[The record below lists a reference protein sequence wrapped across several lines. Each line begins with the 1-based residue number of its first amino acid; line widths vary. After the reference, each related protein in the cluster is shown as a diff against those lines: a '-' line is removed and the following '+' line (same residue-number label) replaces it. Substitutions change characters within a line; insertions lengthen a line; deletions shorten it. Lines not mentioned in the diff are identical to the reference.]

1 MRATGDE
8 QPLYSSTFAPLL
20 RPKAMLIWSWH
31 QVLVGAAVLS
41 IFMVRTAFGAA
52 DVVSPVN
59 LVLAVL
65 LAVDLV
71 NVHDLSLWQI
81 GGLKL
86 GLLLRQATGA
96 SRATYSPLTA
106 GSTVGLV
113 DVPGDEGES
122 IQTYR
127 VVNTGAFDGAC
138 LIWDSVRNEATA
150 PILLRATGSQLA
162 DTKTRN
168 AHAKAFSRALHS
180 MAAKD
185 DISRVTIQARA
196 LLRPT
201 TGTAGLDGPAG
212 EDIRE
217 LEDGALDYTM
227 GHDYLLGITIN
238 PTGDAGSTIS
248 GFIHNKLRGQNK
260 ISVTEACGQLADRV
274 TGLCAMLPECGVDGS
289 AITWLN
295 ADQLRGLEKTLTD
308 PEAHRLLDPHGNL
321 PADIP
326 VQTSWREYSDHV
338 SVGPSCARTF
348 WISSW
353 AETDPVGS
361 DWLAAV
367 NRSPGMQLVFTQVFR
382 HRTKQEA
389 KDQLDRQGNESGL
402 ISKAI
407 ARFGI
412 PENEDNERAKRTM
425 AMMKKENSKN
435 NGDVQFQGFVTIL
448 ARDTEQLELDD
459 KTVNALAESHSMYL
473 DRMRD
478 QQMARWIGALPFGL
492 EGRE

>member
-1 MRATGDE
+1 MAATGNE

-31 QVLVGAAVLS
+31 QVLLGAAVLGV
-41 IFMVRTAFGAA
+41 FMMRTAFGAA
-52 DVVSPVN
+52 GVFSPAN
-59 LVLAVL
+59 LVLAGL
-65 LAVDLV
+65 LAADLV

-106 GSTVGLV
+106 GSTVALV

-127 VVNTGAFDGAC
+127 VVNTGAYDGAC

-162 DTKTRN
+162 DARAKN
-168 AHAKAFSRALHS
+168 ARAKAFSRALHS

-217 LEDGALDYTM
+217 LEDGVLDYTM